1 MTKALVVVDMQNDFI
16 HGALGTPEA
25 RAIVPKVVEKV
36 KKALESG
43 VDVFY
48 TLDTHGE
55 DYINTQEGK
64 NLPVPHCI
72 RGTEGWEL
80 VKELAELPFV
90 PVFEKHSFGSTALAS
105 YLYDSVYDEV
115 EFIGVCTDICVL
127 SNAILLKSIDPEVH
141 IKIDSTCCAG
151 VTPEKHE
158 AALEAM
164 RSCQIEIVG
173 VKDI

>member
-1 MTKALVVVDMQNDFI
+1 MAKALVVVDMQNDFI

-25 RAIVPKVVEKV
+25 RAIIPKVVEKV
-36 KKALESG
+36 QKALESN

-80 VKELAELPFV
+80 IKELSELPFAST
-90 PVFEKHSFGSTALAS
+90 FEKHAFGSPGLAN
-105 YLYDSVYDEV
+105 YLYDSMYYEV

-127 SNAILLKSIDPEVH
+127 SNAILLKSIDPEVK
-141 IKIDSTCCAG
+141 IKVDSSCCAG

-164 RSCQIEIVG
+164 RSCQIEVI
-173 VKDI
+173 